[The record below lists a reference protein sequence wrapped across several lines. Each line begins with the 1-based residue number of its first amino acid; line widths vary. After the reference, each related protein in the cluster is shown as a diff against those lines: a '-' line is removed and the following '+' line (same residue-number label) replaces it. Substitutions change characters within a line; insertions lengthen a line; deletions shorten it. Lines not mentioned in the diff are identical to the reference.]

1 MMNMANKKEYSKPTV
16 KAVRW
21 DMKEAL
27 CDTTYLC
34 SPCVVVRDQE
44 GTTRRDIIRDIGSGT
59 TEWHDVEGTASINSW
74 PSGSR

>member
-1 MMNMANKKEYSKPTV
+1 MANKKEYSKPTV

-27 CDTTYLC
+27 CNTTYLA
-34 SPCVVVRDQE
+34 SPCVVVRQPS
-44 GTTRRDIIRDIGSGT
+44 GNTRINFFPTISSGEM
-59 TEWHDVEGTASINSW
+59 EWHDAEGTASTNSW